1 MKTQK
6 QQQAEFERI
15 SNAPSPN
22 PRYAGLSVIEATRS
36 LDTSGRNDQRPI
48 QHLILARGG
57 AHPSAKSRK
66 SGFRD
71 AAIMGRAR
79 SCWTGFIEVRPECE
93 LYDQLMAHETL
104 AKVIERS
111 APGFQYHFKA
121 VTGTPQIQFWKQL
134 QLQEEA
140 RPLEGMLCLPCSE
153 PGGSTLVATAANQ
166 PAKTFRSALSQHSG
180 HQIHPL

>member
-1 MKTQK
+1 MQ
-6 QQQAEFERI
+6 
-15 SNAPSPN
+15 P
-22 PRYAGLSVIEATRS
+22 
-36 LDTSGRNDQRPI
+36 PI
-48 QHLILARGG
+48 RLLHT
-57 AHPSAKSRK
+57 K
-66 SGFRD
+66 SGHLRKRPKTDSTPHLGSWRSPSLGKIAEVGIRD